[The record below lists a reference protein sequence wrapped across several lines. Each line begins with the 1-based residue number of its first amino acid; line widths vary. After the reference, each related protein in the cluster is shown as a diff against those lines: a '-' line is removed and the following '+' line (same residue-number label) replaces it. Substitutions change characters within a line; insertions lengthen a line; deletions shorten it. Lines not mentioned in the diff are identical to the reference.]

1 VQHESPLRTTRKK
14 TTLTVEEAASVLGLS
29 RSAAYAAAKR
39 GDLPTI
45 RLGRRYL
52 VSAPVLLRLLTTG
65 TSSVD
70 QPKAVAR

>member
-1 VQHESPLRTTRKK
+1 MNPHLELLEKK
-14 TTLTVEEAASVLGLS
+14 STLTVEEAAAVLGLS

-52 VSAPVLLRLLTTG
+52 VSAPILLRLLTTG
-65 TSSVD
+65 TLSADESRAEV
-70 QPKAVAR
+70 R